1 MKYILSTILAGILW
15 GIISIFVRTLSA
27 AGLTS
32 LQIMFLRGG
41 LSALLLFIFLLIKD
55 RSLLKIRLRDLWMFL
70 GTGLVSLTFF
80 SLCYFTTI
88 LQAGTS
94 IAVILLYTS
103 PIFILVFSRFLFKE
117 KITGVKL
124 VALIMTFAGCIL
136 VSGLGSGHGLTPRA
150 FFIGLCAGFGYA
162 MYSIF
167 GRYALA
173 KYNSLTVN
181 FYTFVFSSLSILPFC
196 HAGEIAGTFNLKIS
210 LFVLGIAIFCTIL
223 PYFFYTYGLSGLE
236 TGKAAI
242 FVTVEPLVGTLIG
255 FFVWKEQA
263 TFMNVTGILL
273 ILAAIVVLGL
283 PDHRHC
289 ERSEAIHE

>member
-1 MKYILSTILAGILW
+1 MKYILSTVLAGILW

-32 LQIMFLRGG
+32 VQIMFLRGG
-41 LSALLLFIFLLIKD
+41 VSAVLLLVFLLIKD
-55 RSLLKIRLRDLWMFL
+55 RSLLKIHLRDLWMFL

-117 KITGVKL
+117 KITGVKIAAL
-124 VALIMTFAGCIL
+124 VMTFAGCIL
-136 VSGLGSGHGLTPRA
+136 VSGLGSGHGLSARA

-181 FYTFVFSSLSILPFC
+181 FYTFVFSSISILPFC
-196 HAGEIAGTFNLKIS
+196 HAGQIVPVLNTKVIFFI
-210 LFVLGIAIFCTIL
+210 LGIAIFCTIL

-263 TFMNVTGILL
+263 TIMNVAGILL
-273 ILAAIVVLGL
+273 ILAAIVALGL
-283 PDHRHC
+283 LQKNQNENQTDN
-289 ERSEAIHE
+289 

>member
-1 MKYILSTILAGILW
+1 MKYILSTVLAGILW

-32 LQIMFLRGG
+32 VQIMFLRGG
-41 LSALLLFIFLLIKD
+41 VSAVLLLVFLLIKD

-117 KITGVKL
+117 KITSIKIA
-124 VALIMTFAGCIL
+124 ALIMTFAGCVL
-136 VSGLGSGHGLTPRA
+136 VSGLGSGHGLSVRA

-167 GRYALA
+167 GRYALE

-181 FYTFVFSSLSILPFC
+181 FYTFVFSSISILPFC

-263 TFMNVTGILL
+263 TFMNVAGILL
-273 ILAAIVVLGL
+273 ILAAIILLGFSK
-283 PDHRHC
+283 P
-289 ERSEAIHE
+289 EKAA

>member
-1 MKYILSTILAGILW
+1 MKYILSTVLAGILW

-32 LQIMFLRGG
+32 VQIMFLRGG
-41 LSALLLFIFLLIKD
+41 LSAVLLLIFLLIKD

-136 VSGLGSGHGLTPRA
+136 VSGLGSSHGLTARA

-167 GRYALA
+167 GRYALE

-181 FYTFVFSSLSILPFC
+181 FYTFVFSSISILPFC
-196 HAGEIAGTFNLKIS
+196 HAGQIVPTLNTKVIFFI
-210 LFVLGIAIFCTIL
+210 LGIAIFCTIL

-263 TFMNVTGILL
+263 TIMNVAGILL
-273 ILAAIVVLGL
+273 ILAAIILLGFSK
-283 PDHRHC
+283 P
-289 ERSEAIHE
+289 EKAA

>member
-1 MKYILSTILAGILW
+1 MKYILSTILAGVLW
-15 GIISIFVRTLSA
+15 GIISIFVRTLSV

-32 LQIMFLRGG
+32 VQIMFLRGG
-41 LSALLLFIFLLIKD
+41 VSALLLLVFLLIKD

-117 KITGVKL
+117 KITGIKIA
-124 VALIMTFAGCIL
+124 ALIMTFAGCVL
-136 VSGLGSGHGLTPRA
+136 VSGLGSSHGLTARA

-181 FYTFVFSSLSILPFC
+181 FYTFVFSSLSILPFS
-196 HAGEIAGTFNLKIS
+196 HVGEIAGAFNLKIS

-263 TFMNVTGILL
+263 TLMNVAGILL
-273 ILAAIVVLGL
+273 ILGAIVVLGL
-283 PDHRHC
+283 PVRNDKNNN
-289 ERSEAIHE
+289 SVIQ